1 MYFYNYK
8 AFYDGSLGKNKKKKK
23 QLTDLQK
30 RFLSDSIYLK
40 GLHYYF
46 RAFYR
51 LLVILINRKFIVD
64 PFADSLELRINNRF
78 RVFKNVLFLKKLNFE
93 TFKKEVEIISND

>member
-1 MYFYNYK
+1 MYLYIYI

-30 RFLSDSIYLK
+30 KFLSDSIYLK
-40 GLHYYF
+40 GIHYYF
-46 RAFYR
+46 RAFFR
-51 LLVILINRKFIVD
+51 LLVILINRKFIID
-64 PFADSLELRINNRF
+64 PFADTLELRINNRF

-93 TFKKEVEIISND
+93 TFKK

>member
-1 MYFYNYK
+1 MYFSPNK

-23 QLTDLQK
+23 LLTDMQK

-40 GLHYYF
+40 GLYYYF

-51 LLVILINRKFIVD
+51 LLVVLINRKFIVD
-64 PFADSLELRINNRF
+64 PFTESLELRINNRF

-93 TFKKEVEIISND
+93 TFQKEV